1 MNKIMTRENRAVLQA
16 ARDLAPELSSRAS
29 EGEAAG
35 TMAADLVA
43 RVRSSGLFR
52 LALPRVLGGLE
63 LDPLTIVE
71 VVEVLS
77 HADGSA
83 GWTTLIGNS
92 TSFFAWLE
100 PSVAEALIGST
111 PDFCSTSM
119 FGPMGQAHPAGQDAY
134 TVSGRWPFNSGCPH
148 ADWLQVGV
156 LVMEGSRPRMR
167 DEANPDWRFA
177 FVPRDVARIENTWDA
192 LGLRG
197 TGSHHLSL
205 DRVRVPA
212 EHFAASVFEP
222 ARHDGPLWRLGLFD
236 LAGVLMFGFPLGVA
250 RRALDEFTVLARTK
264 FRGNPANTLAGNGH
278 TQVLL
283 ARAESRVRA
292 ARLYVYDVV
301 DRVWDTCCTG
311 DRPPRPLRAE
321 LALAGCHAMTAALES
336 VDSLYRLA
344 GAEAV
349 FTGHPLERCF
359 RDLHAASQ
367 HILFSTVREQEYP
380 RVLLGIDSET
390 D

>member
-1 MNKIMTRENRAVLQA
+1 M
-16 ARDLAPELSSRAS
+16 
-29 EGEAAG
+29 
-35 TMAADLVA
+35 
-43 RVRSSGLFR
+43 
-52 LALPRVLGGLE
+52 GGLE

-77 HADGSA
+77 RADGSA

-148 ADWLQVGV
+148 AEWLQVGV
-156 LVMEGSRPRMR
+156 LVMEGSDRECATRPIRTGGSR
-167 DEANPDWRFA
+167 SCHTTWRVSRTPGTPSVSA
-177 FVPRDVARIENTWDA
+177 GPAVTTSAW
-192 LGLRG
+192 
-197 TGSHHLSL
+197 TGSGFPPSISPPRCSSRPATT
-205 DRVRVPA
+205 DRCG
-212 EHFAASVFEP
+212 AS
-222 ARHDGPLWRLGLFD
+222 ACFD

-292 ARLYVYDVV
+292 ARLYVYE
-301 DRVWDTCCTG
+301 RG
-311 DRPPRPLRAE
+311 RP
-321 LALAGCHAMTAALES
+321 G
-336 VDSLYRLA
+336 V
-344 GAEAV
+344 
-349 FTGHPLERCF
+349 GHL
-359 RDLHAASQ
+359 LH
-367 HILFSTVREQEYP
+367 R
-380 RVLLGIDSET
+380 
-390 D
+390 